1 MDAFIQDQI
10 ISKINMLIEI
20 INRIKAALKELIIP
34 QPENVVP
41 DTKPA
46 NG

>member
-10 ISKINMLIEI
+10 ISKINMVIDI
-20 INRIKAALKELIIP
+20 IKRLRDALKELIIP
-34 QPENVVP
+34 RQENVTEE
-41 DTKPA
+41 TKPV